1 MSDEKTNMEPRTL
14 EGLAVG
20 TQLRGKI
27 KSLELFGAFVDLGIG
42 IDALLHISQITP
54 RVKNVAELLSVGQE
68 LDVFVLKIHAE
79 TKRVALAMQRPPTV
93 SWDDLTN
100 GKQFTGTVTRIERFG
115 AFVDIGCERA
125 GMVHVSE
132 ITDGY
137 LSAPSDMLNIGQ
149 NVDVWVL
156 KVDRRKRQIDLTMK
170 EPLEH
175 TEEEDEEIEALPT
188 AMELAFRRAMNS
200 DGKSA
205 NDVSRREKRR
215 NRSLEQED
223 IIARTLRAHSET
235 D

>member
-1 MSDEKTNMEPRTL
+1 MSDENTNMEPRTL
-14 EGLAVG
+14 ESLAVG

-54 RVKNVAELLSVGQE
+54 RVKNVADVLSVGQE

-170 EPLEH
+170 EPQEH
-175 TEEEDEEIEALPT
+175 IEEEDEEIEALPT

-205 NDVSRREKRR
+205 NDVIRREKRR

>member
-14 EGLAVG
+14 ESIAVG
-20 TQLRGKI
+20 TPLRGKI

-54 RVKNVAELLSVGQE
+54 RVKNVADVLSVGQE

-170 EPLEH
+170 EPQEH
-175 TEEEDEEIEALPT
+175 IEEEDEEIEALPT

>member
-1 MSDEKTNMEPRTL
+1 MSDENTNMEPRTL
-14 EGLAVG
+14 ESLAVG

-54 RVKNVAELLSVGQE
+54 RVKNVADVLSVGQE

-170 EPLEH
+170 EPQEH
-175 TEEEDEEIEALPT
+175 IEEEDEEIEALPT

-200 DGKSA
+200 GGKST

>member
-1 MSDEKTNMEPRTL
+1 MSDEKTSIEPRML
-14 EGLAVG
+14 EDIAVG
-20 TQLRGKI
+20 MQLRGKI
-27 KSLELFGAFVDLGIG
+27 KGLELFGAFVDLGIG
-42 IDALLHISQITP
+42 VDALLHISQIMP
-54 RVKNVAELLSVGQE
+54 RVKNVADAFSVGQE
-68 LDVFVLKIHAE
+68 LDVFVLKIHTE
-79 TKRVALAMQRPPTV
+79 TKRIALAMQRPPTV
-93 SWDDLTN
+93 SWDKLTN
-100 GKQFTGTVTRIERFG
+100 GKQFKGTVTRIERFG

-137 LSAPSDMLNIGQ
+137 LSAPSDMLSLGQ

-170 EPLEH
+170 EPQEQI
-175 TEEEDEEIEALPT
+175 EEVEEEIEELPT

-205 NDVSRREKRR
+205 NNISRREKRR
-215 NRSLEQED
+215 NRSHEQED
-223 IIARTLRAHSET
+223 IITRTLRAHSEI

>member
-1 MSDEKTNMEPRTL
+1 MSDENTNMEPRTL
-14 EGLAVG
+14 ESLAVG

-54 RVKNVAELLSVGQE
+54 RVKNVADVLSVGQE

-149 NVDVWVL
+149 NVGVWVL

-170 EPLEH
+170 EPQEH
-175 TEEEDEEIEALPT
+175 IEEEDEEIEALPT

-205 NDVSRREKRR
+205 NDVIRREKRR